1 MGASKI
7 DCYLLLFLTFFT
19 YQSVNINS
27 QSTEQNV
34 SNHFFCFSSFFVKLF
49 DILVWWVSSW
59 LVHPFISNITEE
71 YWKSLMVVEES
82 ENKKINESNSA
93 INSDKGQ
100 NTVYLHS
107 LMLTYNQRRLLNV
120 HIDLFTVAGY
130 WQLDLYFGCVSHL
143 QESAQQLWNRGQN
156 RKKYFW

>member
-1 MGASKI
+1 M
-7 DCYLLLFLTFFT
+7 
-19 YQSVNINS
+19 
-27 QSTEQNV
+27 
-34 SNHFFCFSSFFVKLF
+34 
-49 DILVWWVSSW
+49 
-59 LVHPFISNITEE
+59 HPFISNITEE

-143 QESAQQLWNRGQN
+143 QESAQQL
-156 RKKYFW
+156 